1 MIYNANHLSE
11 TEVMT
16 KTPSKY
22 IFQNFKP
29 DVISIKL
36 FTLHS
41 LIVLFLFFF
50 FASLKKNP
58 ELVQIVLS

>member
-50 FASLKKNP
+50 ASLKKIQN
-58 ELVQIVLS
+58 